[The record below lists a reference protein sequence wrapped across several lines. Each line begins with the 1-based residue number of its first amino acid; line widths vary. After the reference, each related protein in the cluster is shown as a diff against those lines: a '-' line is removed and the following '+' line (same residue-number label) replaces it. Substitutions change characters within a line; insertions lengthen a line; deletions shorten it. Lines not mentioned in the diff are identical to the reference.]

1 MKAWIY
7 WLHLNKCQG
16 GDCLFVY
23 SLGSVI
29 SWNLKVG
36 VIYLFILC
44 IKQTYVDVCM
54 LIEVVETVSL
64 RYIHCLEWHHL
75 ATMGFFSTP
84 ISEFCFPRVCNNHMF
99 NPCLFLKYLLSCN
112 CRSRGDCVTIYWHAL
127 CEHGITASHFL
138 LHLPWTHSCGT
149 ILSQNDISC

>member
-1 MKAWIY
+1 M
-7 WLHLNKCQG
+7 
-16 GDCLFVY
+16 
-23 SLGSVI
+23 
-29 SWNLKVG
+29 
-36 VIYLFILC
+36 C
-44 IKQTYVDVCM
+44 IKQTYVYVCM

-84 ISEFCFPRVCNNHMF
+84 ISEFCFSRVCNNHMF
-99 NPCLFLKYLLSCN
+99 NPCLFLKYLLWCN

-149 ILSQNDISC
+149 ILSRNDISCQLTSLEFLSSHPSQRGWHVGIMAMVQWLNLL